1 MEVLWLQDKDNL
13 KLLSSLIKNF
23 SGYTFSIYET
33 MALEDELSGVEESEA
48 KKNAIVFYTRALDYG
63 LFYLKKKGIKSSD
76 LLSNDEEKLK
86 KKLHKLD
93 DDEDITAI
101 LYTAQSWGSLINLQR
116 DNVALVSQVPKV
128 KMLMDHVCEEKP
140 EIDHNVCDFFFAQY
154 ESSRPKMLGGNPE
167 KGEKHYLDAIKKHP
181 KNLLMR
187 MNYIQYVIVPAMDG
201 DKYEEQAKV
210 LREEFP
216 KFSDINR
223 DSLENVSPYRDAPTL
238 NLYNSIAQKR
248 FLIVEKFKKKIF

>member
-1 MEVLWLQDKDNL
+1 
-13 KLLSSLIKNF
+13 
-23 SGYTFSIYET
+23 
-33 MALEDELSGVEESEA
+33 
-48 KKNAIVFYTRALDYG
+48 
-63 LFYLKKKGIKSSD
+63 
-76 LLSNDEEKLK
+76 
-86 KKLHKLD
+86 
-93 DDEDITAI
+93 
-101 LYTAQSWGSLINLQR
+101 
-116 DNVALVSQVPKV
+116 VALVSQVPKV